1 MKKLDKFIYFI
12 FSVLILVMIVIAV
25 LLMQGIIDMSV
36 FKPIEKFVNK
46 SQDIVFVIFVILGL
60 FAIKGIFFQ
69 PRAEKAQRG
78 ILLENKNGKLLIA
91 TATLENLA
99 NDVAK
104 DLPGVDST
112 NTKIEINKNNNLVVK
127 VKTVVSKDAVIKQ
140 VTKILQEQIKEAI
153 KQASDL
159 EIDEVNVDITKIS
172 NRKMKQAEIDAL
184 SQGMTIQEYNE
195 FIEEKREEAKKQE
208 QEEKEKAKQ
217 EEKEEK

>member
-12 FSVLILVMIVIAV
+12 FSVLILVMLIIAV
-25 LLMQGIIDMSV
+25 LLIQGVIDMSV
-36 FKPIEKFVNK
+36 FKPVEKFVNK
-46 SQDIVFVIFVILGL
+46 SQDIVFVIFAILGL

-69 PRAEKAQRG
+69 PRVEKAQRG

-217 EEKEEK
+217 EEK

>member
-12 FSVLILVMIVIAV
+12 FSVLILAMLVMAV
-25 LLMQGIIDMSV
+25 LLMEGVIDISV
-36 FKPIEKFVNK
+36 FKPVEKFVNK
-46 SQDIVFVIFVILGL
+46 SHDIVLVVFVILGL

-78 ILLENKNGKLLIA
+78 ILLENRNGKLLIA

-104 DLPGVDST
+104 DLPGVDVT

-127 VKTVVSKDAVIKQ
+127 VKAVVSKDAVIKQ

-159 EIDEVNVDITKIS
+159 EVEEVNVDITKIS

-195 FIEEKREEAKKQE
+195 FIEKKRQEAKEAEKE
-208 QEEKEKAKQ
+208 ETKEEKET
-217 EEKEEK
+217 EE